1 MSRTTTEATLYDA
14 DAQND
19 EPSDDH
25 ADPAANEPGD
35 TATEERRRAFR
46 SGEIPVAVYGLG
58 KMGLPLAAVYAETCG
73 NVIGADVDE
82 DVVATIN
89 AGDCHVKREPQLA
102 DLVAE
107 TVGSGALRA
116 VSDPAEAAAE
126 ATVHVVIVP
135 TLLSEDDAPDL
146 SILREVIDD
155 VATGLAPGDLVVVE
169 STVPPRTCSDVV
181 APRLREQSGLE
192 EGEFGVAFCP
202 ERTASGR
209 AVEDIRG
216 AYPKVVGGVDAES
229 IRAARLVY
237 DEINDEGTIPV
248 SDATTAEAVKVFEGV
263 YRDVNIAL
271 ANELARMADE
281 LGIDVTEAIEVANT
295 QPYCDIHDPGPGV
308 GGHCI
313 PYYPY
318 FLINGLDSWNRLL
331 STAREVNDEMPAFT
345 VRKLAEELAGAG
357 KNVAD
362 ATVLVLGLTY
372 RAGVE
377 ETRASPAIPITERLE
392 DLDAE
397 VLTVDPMLDDTEEF
411 AGRQISLD
419 AIHEQ
424 DADAAVLVTAHEDFE
439 DIDWSAFAR
448 SLVVVDGQQTL
459 DLSETPHRQYTIGVG
474 QQSEVD
480 AGSRHG
486 DRSGAADPTDPER
499 IGDGGV
505 DAGDAVG
512 DPSDNGC

>member
-1 MSRTTTEATLYDA
+1 MSRSTTALYDA
-14 DAQND
+14 DASTD
-19 EPSDDH
+19 EQ
-25 ADPAANEPGD
+25 
-35 TATEERRRAFR
+35 RRAFR

-58 KMGLPLAAVYAETCG
+58 KMGLPLATVYAETCG
-73 NVIGADVDE
+73 NVIGADIDE
-82 DVVATIN
+82 NVVETVN
-89 AGDCHVKREPQLA
+89 AGECHVKREPGLA
-102 DLVAE
+102 DIVAE
-107 TVGSGALRA
+107 TVESGALRA
-116 VSDPAEAAAE
+116 VSDPAEAAGE
-126 ATVHVVIVP
+126 ARVHVVIVP

-146 SILREVIDD
+146 SILREVVDD
-155 VATGLAPGDLVVVE
+155 IAVGLAPGDLVVVE

-181 APRLREQSGLE
+181 GPRLREKSGLDAN
-192 EGEFGVAFCP
+192 EFGLAFCP

-209 AVEDIRG
+209 AIEDIRG

-229 IRAARLVY
+229 RRAAQLVY
-237 DEINDEGTIPV
+237 DAINEAGTIPV

-281 LGIDVTEAIEVANT
+281 LAVDVTEAIEVANT
-295 QPYCDIHDPGPGV
+295 QPFCDIHDPGPGV

-345 VRKLAEELAGAG
+345 VRKLAEELATAG

-392 DLDAE
+392 ELGAE
-397 VLTVDPMLDDTEEF
+397 VVTVDPMLDDADGF
-411 AGRQISLD
+411 AGRQIPIG

-424 DADAAVLVTAHEDFE
+424 DADAAVLVTAHEEFE
-439 DIDWSAFAR
+439 AIDWAAFER
-448 SLVVVDGQQTL
+448 SLVVVDGQQAL

-474 QQSEVD
+474 RGAENAGEYEERRADESETAV
-480 AGSRHG
+480 
-486 DRSGAADPTDPER
+486 PER
-499 IGDGGV
+499 LGDGGSV
-505 DAGDAVG
+505 PRDD
-512 DPSDNGC
+512 GC

>member
-102 DLVAE
+102 DLVTE
-107 TVGSGALRA
+107 TVESGALRA

-155 VATGLAPGDLVVVE
+155 ITTGLAPGDLVVVE
-169 STVPPRTCSDVV
+169 STVQPRTCSDVV

-271 ANELARMADE
+271 ANELATIADE
-281 LGIDVTEAIEVANT
+281 LGTDVIEAIETANT
-295 QPYCDIHDPGPGV
+295 QPYCNIHRPGPGV

-313 PYYPY
+313 PYYPH
-318 FLINGLDSWNRLL
+318 FLIEPFETETPLL
-331 STAREVNDEMPAFT
+331 RTAREVNDSMPAFT
-345 VRKLAEELAGAG
+345 VRKLREALAEDGRT
-357 KNVAD
+357 VDD
-362 ATVLVLGLTY
+362 ASVVVLGIAY
-372 RAGVE
+372 RPGVE
-377 ETRASPAIPITERLE
+377 ETRKSPGLAITNQLTEQGI
-392 DLDAE
+392 DVAA
-397 VLTVDPMLDDTEEF
+397 VDPIVDLGQYSMAEIALDELPEHDF
-411 AGRQISLD
+411 
-419 AIHEQ
+419 
-424 DADAAVLVTAHEDFE
+424 DAAILATDHDEFE
-439 DIDWSAFAR
+439 SLPWSAFEDV
-448 SLVVVDGQQTL
+448 VVVDGR
-459 DLSETPHRQYTIGVG
+459 DALSDRVDGHPVYTIGVG
-474 QQSEVD
+474 
-480 AGSRHG
+480 
-486 DRSGAADPTDPER
+486 DP
-499 IGDGGV
+499 V
-505 DAGDAVG
+505 
-512 DPSDNGC
+512 SDD